1 VGGQELAEDVLTRV
15 QPGVAPAALRRAPA
29 AAGRRGARPMTPDA
43 PLAAWI
49 IECDVVDLGA
59 VVRSAQ
65 DGELGQP
72 DLELRLLSSTGDTI
86 AVQVVDGVVPVDPA
100 ALLYVA
106 GRGAYEL
113 LRRETWPGPRVLLT
127 LAAWPAEAP

>member
-1 VGGQELAEDVLTRV
+1 V
-15 QPGVAPAALRRAPA
+15 
-29 AAGRRGARPMTPDA
+29 TPDA

-49 IECDVVDLGA
+49 VEGEVVDLGA
-59 VVRSAQ
+59 VVRAVQ
-65 DGELGQP
+65 DGEGGPP

-86 AVQVVDGVVPVDPA
+86 TVQVVDGVVPADRA

-106 GRGAYEL
+106 GRGAYEV

-127 LAAWPAEAP
+127 LAAWPRRSEV